1 MSVPASPQE
10 NQSRT
15 SAAVATSEAPKRKR
29 GRPRKHPLPGIVSAP
44 VSEAEIPVNGKR
56 RRGRPP
62 KQSRVPE
69 PVLPKYD
76 DIHTPEIQE
85 KLRFL
90 IRLAKEQDYLTF
102 DDFNEALPN
111 GFVTPELL
119 DEIIIR
125 LRSLEIEIIEP
136 TEVDR
141 VKAKRPTVVE
151 DEPIAEER
159 EEGQL
164 DMLDDPVRMYLKQ
177 MGAVPLLTRDQ

>member
-1 MSVPASPQE
+1 MSVPASPHE
-10 NQSRT
+10 NHSRSNGT
-15 SAAVATSEAPKRKR
+15 VAPSEPPKRKR
-29 GRPRKHPLPGIVSAP
+29 GRPRKHPLPVAAP
-44 VSEAEIPVNGKR
+44 AHAESDATGEANAPVNGKR

-62 KQSRVPE
+62 KNARAAE
-69 PVLPKYD
+69 PVAPKYD
-76 DIHTPEIQE
+76 DINAPDIQE

-136 TEVDR
+136 TGW
-141 VKAKRPTVVE
+141 T
-151 DEPIAEER
+151 
-159 EEGQL
+159 G
-164 DMLDDPVRMYLKQ
+164 
-177 MGAVPLLTRDQ
+177 